1 MKRFGIML
9 SALLMASA
17 TAQAADL
24 GWNSGASPIYSP
36 SPVSSWSGF
45 YAGIN
50 ADYGWGSI
58 TRRATIGGTAI
69 ENNTN
74 GGAFGAQLGYNLDM
88 GGFVLGTEADLQW
101 SGIGYSEE
109 IPGTGTFKSGID
121 FFGTVRGR
129 AGMSFGQ
136 VMPYVTG
143 GFAAGRG
150 TASVTNAAG
159 VNTSQSATHMGWTV
173 GAGLEAQ
180 ATENI
185 SLKAEYLYV
194 DLGTQTYNGLPGG
207 VGNLDVTQR
216 FSVVRA
222 GVNYK
227 F

>member
-1 MKRFGIML
+1 MKRLGIML
-9 SALLMASA
+9 TAFLMVSA

-36 SPVSSWSGF
+36 TPVSGWSGF

-50 ADYGWGSI
+50 ADYGWGGV
-58 TRRATIGGTAI
+58 TRRPAIGGAATD
-69 ENNTN
+69 NNTS
-74 GGAFGAQLGYNLDM
+74 GGAFGAQAGYNLDM

-101 SGIGYSEE
+101 SAIGHSEAV
-109 IPGTGTFKSGID
+109 GTDTFKSGID

-150 TASVTNAAG
+150 SASLTNAGG
-159 VNTSQSATHMGWTV
+159 VTTSQSATHIGWTV

-180 ATENI
+180 ATQNI

-194 DLGTQTYNGLPGG
+194 DLGTQTYNGLPAPI
-207 VGNLDVTQR
+207 GNQDVSQR

-222 GVNYK
+222 GINYK